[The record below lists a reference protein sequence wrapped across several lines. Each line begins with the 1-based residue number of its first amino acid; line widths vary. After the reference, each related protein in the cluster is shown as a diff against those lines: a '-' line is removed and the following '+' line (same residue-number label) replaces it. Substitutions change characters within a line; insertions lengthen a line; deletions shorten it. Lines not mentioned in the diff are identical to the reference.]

1 MIYVVEL
8 GIGSG
13 SGVTQI
19 TALPTRRKAEQ
30 WIENHIDEEEREN
43 YWATEYYF
51 GSYFD

>member
-30 WIENHIDEEEREN
+30 WIENHTTEEERKD
-43 YWATEYYF
+43 YWVTEYHF
-51 GSYFD
+51 GSYFN